1 MKTVDELIEKAKK
14 DWGET
19 WDKGMIEYNA
29 EYNEYVVYV
38 GRTDIYKAFFDADTL
53 SCIGTKC

>member
-29 EYNEYVVYV
+29 DLHEYVVWV
-38 GRTDIYKAFFDADTL
+38 GRADVYKAYFNADTL
-53 SCIGTKC
+53 ECTATKC